1 MGIIFLFLTLG
12 VSFSQPILSQTIYFP
27 GKMEA
32 ALRSKIDVCISKPI
46 VKFEFKESDF
56 YQEALRQTLSK
67 ISQRS
72 KLEGKVRTASL
83 LCITKMNLNAQEK
96 KMVSAAM
103 QDLFDVEI
111 QLYQSYLKWL
121 QAGLG
126 LDAKNLE
133 SYFQSRYDLMILI
146 QTKSITILNLD
157 KSPNQAEIEEDF
169 SNLYQSVH
177 RSNFDTIYGLDPSV
191 RERYFQVK
199 EGRKQ

>member
-1 MGIIFLFLTLG
+1 MGINFLFFILG
-12 VSFSQPILSQTIYFP
+12 ISFCQPILAQTLYFP

-32 ALRSKIDVCISKPI
+32 SLRNKIDVCGSKPI
-46 VKFEFKESDF
+46 AKFEFKESDF
-56 YQEALRQTLSK
+56 YQESLRQTLSK

-72 KLEGKVRTASL
+72 KLEGKTRAASL
-83 LCITKMNLNAQEK
+83 LCIIKMNLNTQEK
-96 KMVSAAM
+96 KMVSAAL
-103 QDLFDVEI
+103 QDLFDIEI
-111 QLYQSYLKWL
+111 QLYQSYLKWM

-157 KSPNQAEIEEDF
+157 KSPNQADIEEDF

-177 RSNFDTIYGLDPSV
+177 RSNFDAVYSLDPSV